1 MRAEELETVKTQYA
15 YSSAKAAYLASS
27 SLAGGYNVF
36 KEFPHSAVGLTV
48 SVGRND
54 YKGYKLFCNGFF
66 HE

>member
-1 MRAEELETVKTQYA
+1 MRAEEFETVKTQYA

-36 KEFPHSAVGLTV
+36 KEFRHSAAGLTV

-54 YKGYKLFCNGFF
+54 YKG
-66 HE
+66 